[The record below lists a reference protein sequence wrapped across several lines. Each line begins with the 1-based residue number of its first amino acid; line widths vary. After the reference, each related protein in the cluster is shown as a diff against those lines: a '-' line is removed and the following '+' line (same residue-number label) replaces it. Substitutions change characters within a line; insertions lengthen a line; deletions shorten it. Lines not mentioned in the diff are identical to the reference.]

1 MMTGRT
7 HVDVVEAKREAREAD
22 KEIQMSLREQML
34 IEALTELHAQYV
46 QTINPRNPHC
56 QLTTRAGLLKTPEL
70 GYIEEHGCPVCSKP
84 SKGDPTSPA
93 QRVLDALNTGA
104 PSSHAPEPTP
114 NTGPEM
120 KIAEEHANL
129 G

>member
-1 MMTGRT
+1 MMTGQK

-22 KEIQMSLREQML
+22 KEIQMTSLREQLL
-34 IEALTELHAQYV
+34 IESLTELHAQYV

-93 QRVLDALNTGA
+93 QRVQDALSKSPTGKMV
-104 PSSHAPEPTP
+104 PDSPT
-114 NTGPEM
+114 
-120 KIAEEHANL
+120 
-129 G
+129 